1 MIFVKL
7 IDMPVSVKALVHRN
21 DDDSYTI
28 ILNSRLCHEQNV
40 SSYLHELRHIDNDDL
55 YNGESADSIEYKR
68 HHEGRAV

>member
-28 ILNSRLCHEQNV
+28 ILNSRLCREQNV
-40 SSYLHELRHIDNDDL
+40 RSYLHELQHIDNADL
-55 YNGESADSIEYKR
+55 ESFETADNIEYKR
-68 HHEGRAV
+68 HEGRAV